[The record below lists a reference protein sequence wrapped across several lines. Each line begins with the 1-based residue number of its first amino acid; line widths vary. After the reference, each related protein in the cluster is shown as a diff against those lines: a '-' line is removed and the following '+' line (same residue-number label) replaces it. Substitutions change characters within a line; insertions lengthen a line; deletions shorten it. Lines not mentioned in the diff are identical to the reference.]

1 MANLKGLRERINSI
15 KSTQKITK
23 AMKMVAAAKVKRSET
38 ATKASRP
45 FTQGLYELFQKLMS
59 ATDGIDFETKKYEN
73 SINNYPALLAKRE
86 IKTVG
91 LLVLTS
97 NKGLAGAYNANL
109 IRKTLA
115 KIQEYNSS
123 GIKTLLFVVGT
134 KGVASL
140 ERKKNSYGFEIAKVY
155 TKFPQEITFSM
166 SQIVAEDLADAYVEQ
181 KIDKVEIITTMFKNM
196 MSYSVTSFGLLPLDV
211 EKPNYEDGIPE
222 PLMEFEPDADALLQT
237 LTPMYFSN
245 IIYQAFLEA
254 TASELA
260 SRMMAMSAATDNA
273 ETMLNNLTV
282 EYNKARQ
289 FAITQELI
297 EIVGG
302 AGALK
307 K

>member
-1 MANLKGLRERINSI
+1 MTNLKGLRVRINSI

-23 AMKMVAAAKVKRSET
+23 AMKMVASAKVKRSEN
-38 ATKASRP
+38 ATKAGRP
-45 FTQGLYELFQKLMS
+45 FTLALLELFQRLMKAVEGCDLKS
-59 ATDGIDFETKKYEN
+59 KTYDS
-73 SINNYPALLAKRE
+73 SINNYSALLAKRE

-97 NKGLAGAYNANL
+97 NKGLAGAYNSNL
-109 IRKTLA
+109 VKKTIA
-115 KIQEYNSS
+115 RIKEYNEQ
-123 GIKTLLFVVGT
+123 GIKTRLFVVGS
-134 KGVASL
+134 KGVNSL
-140 ERKKNSYGFEIAKVY
+140 ERKRKLLDFEIVKAY
-155 TKFPQEITFSM
+155 TKFPQEVGYSD
-166 SQIVAEDLADAYVEQ
+166 SQVVAEDLADEYVNQ
-181 KIDKVEIITTMFKNM
+181 RIDKVEIITTLFKNM
-196 MSYSVTSFGLLPLDV
+196 MSYSVTDVGLLPLEV
-211 EKPNYEDGIPE
+211 EKVNYEDGIPE
-222 PLMEFEPDADALLQT
+222 PLMEFEPDADALLQV

-245 IIYQAFLEA
+245 LIYHAFLEA

-260 SRMMAMSAATDNA
+260 SRTMAMSAASDNA
-273 ETMLNNLTV
+273 EAMINNLTV